1 MPEQGERGGPV
12 RRSIFARLVGWAIIV
27 TIAGAAVLLAVTLG
41 ESWSATERS
50 LSATVD
56 THIAGLADIYAS
68 GGEAELRARL
78 EDRSALVGIAGR
90 PAHYL
95 LARPDGTRVA
105 GNLEEWPELSA
116 RNSEQGF
123 VTLPSGGAV
132 YARATML
139 APDLQLLVA
148 RDYSRDRA
156 LLWRLALTFVAAAAA
171 IALFVWLVGRS
182 AANTLAQR
190 VARIN
195 EGYRVFERGGE
206 PAEASPQPRDE
217 IGELAEHSSRSLHR
231 LAALAR
237 THRHMSDQIAHE
249 IRTPLT
255 HLDARLVATMR
266 ALPENADRAPLEAA
280 RENVRGIVSMLD
292 SLLDIAASEA
302 RVGDPAGLER
312 FDLSE
317 LAENIGELYA
327 GSAEDA
333 GIALKCD
340 VAPGVTMLG
349 DATQIS
355 RLISNLLDN
364 ALKHGPSGGRIV
376 LAISPGPVI
385 SVSDDGPGVPAALR
399 PVIFDR
405 FRSGPPVE
413 GKSSHGLGLALAQA
427 IALRHDMTISLLP
440 SAQGAHFVVKP
451 QGTGAIA

>member
-1 MPEQGERGGPV
+1 MDK
-12 RRSIFARLVGWAIIV
+12 SIRLLLIV
-27 TIAGAAVLLAVTLG
+27 SLAVAPPAAADDWLFDATAGLVAYDNLG
-41 ESWSATERS
+41 RSRYQADHRSATAFE
-50 LSATVD
+50 LD
-56 THIAGLADIYAS
+56 AS
-68 GGEAELRARL
+68 GH
-78 EDRSALVGIAGR
+78 VQ
-90 PAHYL
+90 PAWQT
-95 LARPDGTRVA
+95 P
-105 GNLEEWPELSA
+105 
-116 RNSEQGF
+116 
-123 VTLPSGGAV
+123 GAV
-132 YARATML
+132 
-139 APDLQLLVA
+139 
-148 RDYSRDRA
+148 
-156 LLWRLALTFVAAAAA
+156 TFD
-171 IALFVWLVGRS
+171 VW
-182 AANTLAQR
+182 
-190 VARIN
+190 
-195 EGYRVFERGGE
+195 
-206 PAEASPQPRDE
+206 
-217 IGELAEHSSRSLHR
+217 
-231 LAALAR
+231 
-237 THRHMSDQIAHE
+237 
-249 IRTPLT
+249 
-255 HLDARLVATMR
+255 
-266 ALPENADRAPLEAA
+266 
-280 RENVRGIVSMLD
+280 
-292 SLLDIAASEA
+292 
-302 RVGDPAGLER
+302 AGLER

-364 ALKHGPSGGRIV
+364 ALKHVPSGGRIV